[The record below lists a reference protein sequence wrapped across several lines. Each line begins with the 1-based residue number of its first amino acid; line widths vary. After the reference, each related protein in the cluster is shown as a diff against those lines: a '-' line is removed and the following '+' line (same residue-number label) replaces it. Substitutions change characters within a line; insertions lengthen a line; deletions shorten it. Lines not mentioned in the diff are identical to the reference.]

1 MGDLAIQRMAPAPWL
16 VENIGLM
23 PRGRPV
29 LDIACGHG
37 RHSLFLARG
46 GWVVHAVDRDAM
58 ALEALET
65 SARELNLTLTT
76 AAVDLEVG
84 SPSLGTKS
92 FGTVVVFN
100 YLHRPLMPAIVEA
113 VAPGG
118 VLIYETFTVGQAER
132 GRPTNPAFLLANGEL
147 PKLIQPLE
155 ILRWREGD
163 VDGKLVSSV
172 VATRR

>member
-1 MGDLAIQRMAPAPWL
+1 LAIERLVPAPWL
-16 VENIGLM
+16 VENIGLL
-23 PRGRPV
+23 PRDRPV
-29 LDIACGHG
+29 LDVACGRG
-37 RHSLFLARG
+37 RHSLFLARA
-46 GWVVHAVDRDAM
+46 GWVVHAIDRDVA
-58 ALEALET
+58 ALQTLEI

-76 AAVDLEVG
+76 ETVDLEHASPLLG
-84 SPSLGTKS
+84 SKS
-92 FGTVVVFN
+92 FGSVVVFN

-132 GRPTNPAFLLANGEL
+132 GRPTNPAFLLADGEL
-147 PKLIQPLE
+147 PELIQPLE

-163 VDGKLVSSV
+163 VDGKLVSSI